1 MFGIEVLI
9 VSHHLMRVVEVDYEQ
24 NRLSTKE
31 FDFIV
36 DRKSCP

>member
-24 NRLSTKE
+24 NKSITKDFE
-31 FDFIV
+31 FTV